1 MLNTVAQESP
11 HLDLRSTAIAD
22 LHQRN
27 TLRGRELYNKSRIGN
42 AMNEAVNSWTDENE
56 AQYDQQIRRLFEE
69 KLEQALQTYGS
80 PLEVGNRL
88 GDVLRELEVEA
99 AKLVVRRS
107 VQKHAS
113 PENLLK
119 WANLMADEEMLL
131 DLRKVSTSIANTMRP
146 LAGNKFAAWIAKVLN
161 LAFTQQSIPLLC
173 VTKGG
178 IKQALTQR
186 LVVTSTDGNQRQ
198 DYKPDIDI
206 VAVNKHTDSPL
217 AILSAKTTL
226 AERIMQTIVW
236 KRYKD
241 RRLPEEL
248 RNIRVYL
255 VTAWEDFR
263 TGTVNRDR
271 VQELDGTYVCNT
283 QAAYYGNIKP
293 FSSLIE
299 DLRALI

>member
-1 MLNTVAQESP
+1 MKQA
-11 HLDLRSTAIAD
+11 A
-22 LHQRN
+22 
-27 TLRGRELYNKSRIGN
+27 
-42 AMNEAVNSWTDENE
+42 NSWTDENE
-56 AQYDQQIRRLFEE
+56 EQWKQQIRQLFDV
-69 KLEQALQTYGS
+69 KLKQALQTYES

-88 GDVLRELEVEA
+88 GDVLRELEVET
-99 AKLVVRRS
+99 AKLVVLRS
-107 VQKHAS
+107 VQKHTS
-113 PENLLK
+113 PENLSRWEDLLK
-119 WANLMADEEMLL
+119 DEEMLL

-146 LAGNKFAAWIAKVLN
+146 LAGNKFAEWIATVLN
-161 LAFTQQSIPLLC
+161 LAFTQQGIPLYC
-173 VTKGG
+173 VTKGR

-206 VAVNKHTDSPL
+206 VAVNKSTHSPL

-226 AERIMQTIVW
+226 AERVMQTIVW
-236 KRYKD
+236 KRYRD

-271 VQELDGTYVCNT
+271 VQELDATYVCNT
-283 QAAYYGNIKP
+283 QATLYGNIKP
-293 FSSLIE
+293 FSSIVE